1 MKTPKYKYKTKG
13 DITPFDVSSYHC
25 LVDGVV
31 PEKGIELVHSK
42 EVGME
47 SAARR
52 AYRKNE
58 PDYSDEVSHNRTS
71 ARINP
76 NTGRTL
82 AKGIQLY
89 RLWFNYLK
97 LALELEEM
105 NVSLVVKNEF
115 LDRANR
121 NVPKSVMDKNAKQF
135 EEKKLQ
141 GKLKKSEHTG
151 GEYEATWRLKVI
163 EKVKVKKSEYKGWDL
178 DRVLTESFNEWWFGH
193 EGWGFVWKTV
203 NGKRQRDFSPF
214 PSPDQNDEKRRGHSH
229 LFEGYTP
236 TFIDPKDGF
245 QENDNFLYIRI
256 DKTSQRRDVQAFF
269 NDEVSK
275 QLKGKTKNLF
285 KVVGKSPRVNVIQN
299 NYNALVLSLKGWTPK
314 EIHYHDKI
322 YNRKTDTLHSDRGD
336 GLRAEYSSDKSLVT
350 NISKSKRIGV
360 FRLMEVCEGRF
371 GNSPDT
377 NW

>member
-1 MKTPKYKYKTKG
+1 MSVLEFDTPYNRGTGDGLMKTPKYKYKTKG

-105 NVSLVVKNEF
+105 KVSLVVKNEF

-151 GEYEATWRLKVI
+151 GKYEATWRLKVI

-178 DRVLTESFNEWWFGH
+178 DQVLTDSFDKW
-193 EGWGFVWKTV
+193 WKT
-203 NGKRQRDFSPF
+203 
-214 PSPDQNDEKRRGHSH
+214 HSH

-336 GLRAEYSSDKSLVT
+336 GLRAEYSSDKSLVS

>member
-13 DITPFDVSSYHC
+13 DVTAFDLSSYHC

-31 PEKGIELVHSK
+31 PEKGIDLVHSK
-42 EVGME
+42 EVAME

-52 AYRKNE
+52 SHR
-58 PDYSDEVSHNRTS
+58 DTTVYSSEDVSHNRAS
-71 ARINP
+71 SRINKT
-76 NTGRTL
+76 TGRTL

-89 RLWFNYLK
+89 RLWFRYLK

-121 NVPKSVMDKNAKQF
+121 GVPKSVMLRNAKQF
-135 EEKKLQ
+135 EHKKIK
-141 GKLKKSEHTG
+141 GNLKKSEHTG
-151 GEYEATWRLKVI
+151 GDFEATWRLKVI
-163 EKVKVKKSEYKGWDL
+163 EKVKVKRSVYKGWDL
-178 DRVLTESFNEWWFGH
+178 DQVLTDSFDKWWQ
-193 EGWGFVWKTV
+193 T
-203 NGKRQRDFSPF
+203 
-214 PSPDQNDEKRRGHSH
+214 HSH
-229 LFEGYTP
+229 LFEGHTP
-236 TFIDPKDGF
+236 TILNSKNDWI
-245 QENDNFLYIRI
+245 ENDDFLYIRI

-269 NDEVSK
+269 NDEVAK

-285 KVVGKSPRVNVIQN
+285 KVGGKSPRVNVIQN

-314 EIHYHDKI
+314 EIHYDDKI
-322 YNRKTDTLHSDRGD
+322 YNRRTDASIDSNRGD
-336 GLRAEYSSDKSLVT
+336 GFRASYTSDKSLVS